1 MIKPYCTNIYLMLQ
15 LIILKCLL
23 GVIMFAIAF
32 GVAALLAL
40 LFVPVFKKMAIR
52 FDFTD
57 KPTERKLHI
66 TPIPLI
72 GGVVML
78 SSFLIGFIIF
88 VVVLDITTPDPL
100 GVIGTAAVILGAL
113 FITGVGLVDDYSKTH
128 GKEFAVFPRV
138 FVHFSVAVIAF
149 IGGIRF
155 TGIVNPFTSEYVF
168 LPIWL
173 QFFLTVLW
181 FMGLISVFNFMDGL
195 DGLAGLLALLSGVT
209 LFIVAIS
216 MNQSDSA
223 FMAILLVGT
232 VAGFL
237 KYNLPPAKIY
247 MGDSGAYLLGFLLAV
262 ISLHGTFKQ
271 ATLISMFI
279 PILAMGVPIF
289 DSILVVFRRLWAGRP
304 AYKPDNTHHTHI
316 HYRLVKAGLKPTHA
330 VLIIFL
336 LSLCLNLASIIV
348 MLLL

>member
-1 MIKPYCTNIYLMLQ
+1 
-15 LIILKCLL
+15 
-23 GVIMFAIAF
+23 MFVVAFIA
-32 GVAALLAL
+32 AALLAL
-40 LFVPVFKKMAIR
+40 LVVPVFKKMAVK

-57 KPTERKLHI
+57 KPTERKLH
-66 TPIPLI
+66 TEPIPLI

-78 SSFLIGFIIF
+78 SSFLIGFIAF
-88 VVVLDITTPDPL
+88 VIVFDKTAHDPL
-100 GVIGTAAVILGAL
+100 GIMGTIAVIIGAL
-113 FITGVGLVDDYSKTH
+113 LITGVGFIDDYSKSH
-128 GKEFAVFPRV
+128 GKEFPVLPRV
-138 FVHFSVAVIAF
+138 FVHFGVAVIAF
-149 IGGIRF
+149 FCGIRF
-155 TGIVNPFTSEYVF
+155 MGFVNPLTSEYVF

-195 DGLAGLLALLSGVT
+195 DGLAGLLALLSGLT
-209 LFIVAIS
+209 LFVAAIS

-232 VAGFL
+232 VVGFL

-271 ATLISMFI
+271 ATLISMLI

-289 DSILVVFRRLWAGRP
+289 DSLIVVFRRLWAGRP
-304 AYKPDNTHHTHI
+304 AYRPDNTNHI

-336 LSLCLNLASIIV
+336 LSLCLNLASIII

>member
-1 MIKPYCTNIYLMLQ
+1 MPF
-15 LIILKCLL
+15 
-23 GVIMFAIAF
+23 VIAF
-32 GVAALLAL
+32 VVAVLLAL
-40 LFVPVFKKMAIR
+40 LAVPVLKRVAVK

-57 KPTERKLHI
+57 KPTKRKLH
-66 TPIPLI
+66 TEPIPLI

-88 VVVLDITTPDPL
+88 VVIFDSTAYPYDTL
-100 GVIGTAAVILGAL
+100 GIMGTIAIIVGAL
-113 FITGVGLVDDYSKTH
+113 LITGVGLVDDYSKTR
-128 GKEFAVFPRV
+128 GKDFPVFPRV
-138 FVHFSVAVIAF
+138 FVHFSVGVLAF

-155 TGIVNPFTSEYVF
+155 LGFVNPFTHYYVY

-173 QFFLTVLW
+173 QFFLTVIW
-181 FMGLISVFNFMDGL
+181 FMGLITVFNFMDGL
-195 DGLAGLLALLSGVT
+195 DGLAGLLALLSGIT

-223 FMAILLVGT
+223 LMAILVVGMI
-232 VAGFL
+232 AGFL
-237 KYNLPPAKIY
+237 KFNLPPAKIY

-271 ATLISMFI
+271 ATLISMLI

-289 DSILVVFRRLWAGRP
+289 DSILVVFRRLKAGRP
-304 AYKPDNTHHTHI
+304 AHKPDNTHHTHI

-336 LSLCLNLASIIV
+336 LSLCLNLASIII